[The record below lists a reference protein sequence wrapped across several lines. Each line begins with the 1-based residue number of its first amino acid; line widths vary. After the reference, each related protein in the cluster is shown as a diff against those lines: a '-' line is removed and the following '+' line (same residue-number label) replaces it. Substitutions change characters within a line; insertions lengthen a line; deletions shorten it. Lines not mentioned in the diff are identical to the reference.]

1 MRKDILKARRRE
13 ESLVLWGWKKED
25 PEFRVI
31 LSTQGISSQP
41 ELPIL
46 KNKSNDETQKVS
58 VYC

>member
-13 ESLVLWGWKKED
+13 ESLMLCGWRKEGQ
-25 PEFRVI
+25 EFRVI

-41 ELPIL
+41 ELPSL
-46 KNKSNDETQKVS
+46 KNKSNSEPQKAS